1 MNDPRIPAAVHH
13 IATEAVDTCP
23 EVAFDDQMDF
33 PLTSDAPDTVLD
45 RLPGILRVQSLTR
58 LLERDRILNRAILCH
73 RRTTLCVDWVS
84 TTVDTRLHRGSLVS
98 IKRADHVRCH
108 DGALRIQRLLPVSR
122 PSASCNIFET
132 IPATWSKDID
142 AIERA
147 AALWGELPRPLAHLV
162 TALLWDGERL
172 HRFVSGPSSLGGH
185 HAHTGGNF
193 RHSVEVAEQ
202 ARALGQTLPLANVPL
217 LIAGGLL
224 HDLAK
229 AAEYRYDRIHSHF
242 QLSDRGQLI
251 GHRDTLIEWLAV
263 ARSSAGVVINEAT
276 WLGLLHMLNAAK
288 GAPAW
293 LGLREPRSLDAEIL
307 STVDR
312 LSSQGDLRQRT
323 APKGSGGFGTS
334 HPHLGGHRT
343 YVTPAV
349 ACAEGGV

>member
-1 MNDPRIPAAVHH
+1 
-13 IATEAVDTCP
+13 
-23 EVAFDDQMDF
+23 
-33 PLTSDAPDTVLD
+33 
-45 RLPGILRVQSLTR
+45 
-58 LLERDRILNRAILCH
+58 
-73 RRTTLCVDWVS
+73 
-84 TTVDTRLHRGSLVS
+84 
-98 IKRADHVRCH
+98 
-108 DGALRIQRLLPVSR
+108 
-122 PSASCNIFET
+122 
-132 IPATWSKDID
+132 
-142 AIERA
+142 
-147 AALWGELPRPLAHLV
+147 
-162 TALLWDGERL
+162 
-172 HRFVSGPSSLGGH
+172 
-185 HAHTGGNF
+185 
-193 RHSVEVAEQ
+193 
-202 ARALGQTLPLANVPL
+202 VPL

-349 ACAEGGV
+349 AHGIGGA